1 MSSFLDRCIHLGCVR
16 HQNVLCLVL
25 VVELALQNCWWV
37 VRPCRHGH
45 VWPRPALVVELA
57 LQNCWWVVRP
67 CLLQYQGL
75 NFISMRVGAEVVGAG
90 RGVALLLAGTG
101 VASVAVLRTS
111 FRGHIGA

>member
-37 VRPCRHGH
+37 VRPC
-45 VWPRPALVVELA
+45 
-57 LQNCWWVVRP
+57 
-67 CLLQYQGL
+67 LLQYQGL
-75 NFISMRVGAEVVGAG
+75 NFISMRVGAEVVGVG